1 MGGPEPCCSDGK
13 EGKAA
18 MKTMRWGDGSRWGNP
33 NARWGSPSYILEPGD
48 PGYVIPAPPIDA
60 ISKTKTKH
68 NTMSSNAT
76 PSNRLVLLPLAH
88 NIYSGQLANEVSVG
102 LVRHV
107 ATRMDVAILKIEG
120 DPGAAAGSAA
130 NKGSQLVCR
139 ECVDAAGAAEFALKE
154 LSDGTVKDWLDGYRK
169 IMEGIHGKKAN
180 DGWVSA
186 GLPADSTAVPRNH
199 DERHTLLAAA
209 RAYLAAHPTYEA
221 ALPQATGPAL
231 AITAAQA
238 LVLHTAM
245 QAANTLINSTSAVQ
259 VVTKTARDGDVT
271 GLFKEVSGTIGE
283 IGESL
288 ADDDARWEVFG
299 LNIPANPNAPLGVS
313 GLTVTTA
320 GPGRELVAWPY
331 AVRAEYYRL
340 FLKRVGVDAEA
351 INVADPKDLE
361 TVLKALT
368 AGSTIEVYVVPMNAG
383 GAGPASPTVTK
394 VVGA

>member
-1 MGGPEPCCSDGK
+1 MRP
-13 EGKAA
+13 
-18 MKTMRWGDGSRWGNP
+18 MRWGDGSRYNNP

-48 PGYVIPAPPIDA
+48 PGYVIPAPPADA
-60 ISKTKTKH
+60 ISKPKTKH
-68 NTMSSNAT
+68 NTMSNNAT

-88 NIYSGQLANEVSVG
+88 NIYSGQLTNEVSVG

-107 ATRMDVAILKIEG
+107 ATRMEVSILKIEG
-120 DPGAAAGSAA
+120 DPAAAAGSAA
-130 NKGSQLVCR
+130 NKGSQLVYR
-139 ECVDAAGAAEFALKE
+139 DAVDAAGNAEFALKE
-154 LSDGTVKDWLDGYRK
+154 LSDGAVKDWLDGYRK

-180 DGWVSA
+180 DGWAAA
-186 GLPADSTAVPRNH
+186 GFPTDSTAVPRNH
-199 DERHTLLAAA
+199 DERNSLLAAA

-221 ALPQATGPAL
+221 ALPQASGPAL

-238 LVLHTAM
+238 LTLHTEM
-245 QAANTLINSTSAVQ
+245 QTAKTLINANAAVQ
-259 VVTKTARDGDVT
+259 ALTKTGRDGDVD

-283 IGESL
+283 IGEAL

-313 GLTVTTA
+313 SLTVTTA

-331 AVRAEYYRL
+331 AVRAEYYRV
-340 FLKRVGVDAEA
+340 FLKRVGVDASPV
-351 INVADPKDLE
+351 NVADPRDLE
-361 TVLKALT
+361 TVLKTLT

>member
-1 MGGPEPCCSDGK
+1 MRP
-13 EGKAA
+13 
-18 MKTMRWGDGSRWGNP
+18 MRWGDGSRWSNL

-48 PGYVIPAPPIDA
+48 PGYVIPAPPVDA

-76 PSNRLVLLPLAH
+76 PSNRIVLLSLAH
-88 NIYSGQLANEVSVG
+88 NIYSGQLTHEVSVG

-107 ATRMDVAILKIEG
+107 ATRMDTAILKIEG
-120 DPGAAAGSAA
+120 DPAAAAGSSA
-130 NKGSQLVCR
+130 NKGSQLVFR
-139 ECVDAAGAAEFALKE
+139 DAVGAAGDAVAALGA
-154 LSDGTVKDWLDGYRK
+154 LSDGSVKLWLDGYQK
-169 IMEGIHGKKAN
+169 VLQIIHGNKAN
-180 DGWVSA
+180 DGWLSA
-186 GLPADSTAVPRNH
+186 GFAAGSTAVPRNH

-209 RAYLAAHPTYEA
+209 RSYLAAHPTYEA
-221 ALPQATGPAL
+221 ALPQATGPVL

-313 GLTVTTA
+313 SLTVTTA
-320 GPGRELVAWPY
+320 GPGRELVAWSY
-331 AVRAEYYRL
+331 AVRAEYYRV
-340 FLKRVGVDAEA
+340 FLKRVGVDVAA
-351 INVADPKDLE
+351 VNVADPKDLE

-368 AGSTIEVYVVPMNAG
+368 VGSTIEVYVVPMNAG